1 LPALLLPRTP
11 NTSYTSYKPA
21 AEVDPVVLV
30 VASVW
35 TTYVG
40 VLQDKIGLV
49 IGKGGDTIKSI
60 NQASGADAQ
69 VETDKR
75 APLEAHEKKISS
87 REQRFM

>member
-1 LPALLLPRTP
+1 M
-11 NTSYTSYKPA
+11 
-21 AEVDPVVLV
+21 VLV

-60 NQASGADAQ
+60 NQVSNDYLFTCLFEGSG
-69 VETDKR
+69 VLRNWKG
-75 APLEAHEKKISS
+75 L
-87 REQRFM
+87 

>member
-1 LPALLLPRTP
+1 MSLGVLIKFLVEIKLQPYLLLFCQ
-11 NTSYTSYKPA
+11 
-21 AEVDPVVLV
+21 VDPVVLV

-60 NQASGADAQ
+60 NQVS
-69 VETDKR
+69 
-75 APLEAHEKKISS
+75 
-87 REQRFM
+87 